1 MPTDSWIL
9 WIVIA
14 ALVLLGGFFNSSETA
29 FASCN
34 RIRLKVRADNGNRG
48 AKVVCKIIDHYE
60 TSLITTVI
68 GTNLVSVSISAISTI
83 LFVAIFGD
91 STGSIVATAVA
102 TTLVYLFCDNIPKS
116 LARALPDEVA
126 TLNSYFLSFFIIV
139 MTPVTIIFTLF
150 NKLFKRVFKMKE
162 EPEITEE
169 DFTNVIESIQEEG
182 IIENA
187 EGDIITSAIDFND
200 TVVKDVLTPREKIFA
215 INIRGLSAKA
225 LNEILANTNYSRIP
239 FYKDHLDNIIGV
251 LHVRNYVRDFVQDPN
266 LSIRSVLGKP
276 YFVTPK
282 ITMDELFEGFRKHKT
297 HIAIVRDE
305 KKKVIGMV
313 TMEDALEE
321 LVGTMDERI
330 SRKGGK
336 K

>member
-1 MPTDSWIL
+1 MPSDSWIL
-9 WIVIA
+9 WLLIG

-34 RIRLKVRADNGNRG
+34 RIRLKVRADNGNRS

-60 TSLITTVI
+60 RSLITTVI

-91 STGSIVATAVA
+91 SVGSIVATAAA
-102 TTLVYLFCDNIPKS
+102 TTLVYLFCDTIPKS

-126 TLNSYFLSFFIIV
+126 SINGYLLFFFIIV
-139 MTPVTIIFTLF
+139 MTPVTIIFSFF
-150 NKLFKRVFKMKE
+150 NWVFKKVFKMKK
-162 EPEITEE
+162 EPEVTEE

-182 IIENA
+182 ILENA
-187 EGDIITSAIDFND
+187 EGEIITSAIDFND

-215 INIRGLSAKA
+215 INIRGLSPKA

-266 LSIRSVLGKP
+266 LSIRSILGKP

-282 ITMDELFEGFRKHKT
+282 VTMDELFEGFRKHKT
-297 HIAIVRDE
+297 HIAIVVDNHR
-305 KKKVIGMV
+305 KVLGMV

-330 SRKGGK
+330 LRRGGK

>member
-9 WIVIA
+9 WVVIG

-29 FASCN
+29 LASCN

-48 AKVVCKIIDHYE
+48 AKVVCKIIDHFE
-60 TSLITTVI
+60 SSLITTVI

-83 LFVAIFGD
+83 MFVALFGD
-91 STGSIVATAVA
+91 STGSIVATAFA
-102 TTLVYLFCDNIPKS
+102 TALVYLFCDTIPKS

-126 TLNSYFLSFFIIV
+126 TLNSYLLSFFIII
-139 MTPVTIIFTLF
+139 MSPVTLIFEVF
-150 NKLFKRVFKMKE
+150 NKLFKRVFKMKD
-162 EPEITEE
+162 EPEVTEE

-215 INIRGLSAKA
+215 INIRGLSPKA
-225 LNEILANTNYSRIP
+225 LNEILAKTNYSRIP
-239 FYKDHLDNIIGV
+239 FYKDHLDNIMGV

-266 LSIRSVLGKP
+266 LSIRSALGKP

-297 HIAIVRDE
+297 HIAIVVDG